1 MSNIHNEALLESI
14 YDEVW
19 EEYRKENNLT
29 LDQMYHLEQDENSGI
44 MSMLGDQATARFE
57 DLIQWIKTSM
67 QKS

>member
-1 MSNIHNEALLESI
+1 MSHATNDTILENL

-19 EEYRKENNLT
+19 EEYRVKNNLT

-57 DLIQWIKTSM
+57 DLIQ
-67 QKS
+67 